1 MEPYSLTDAN
11 RLNRNV
17 WLLFFCQAL
26 INAAGISQA
35 VMSALIGHTLAE
47 DKSLSTVPY
56 ALQMFGTMAAS
67 IPAGI
72 IFARL
77 GRRAGFLLGAC
88 SALVGTLLF
97 LTGVYQGSF
106 IIYTLG
112 AIPMG
117 IGFGIGQ
124 HYRFAAAEVAPP
136 AARPRAIALVM
147 AGGVLSALLGA
158 ELVKHTKDALGPVLF
173 LGTYTALACLPLIS
187 MVLISIVKLP
197 PPPPRQGASA
207 TPLLT
212 IMSRPTFLVAVI
224 AGLVGYG
231 TMNLIMASTPLQMM
245 LCGFSVNDSTDV
257 IRAHAFCMFAPG
269 FITGRLIQRIGVHRV
284 IAIGGV
290 LSIACAAMSVL
301 APTMTNFTVA
311 LALLGV
317 GWNFMFVGATSL
329 LSTAHDAGERVR
341 AQAANDFIV
350 FTTVTI
356 TAFTSGWLHS
366 NQGWATVNLTV
377 IPAVI
382 LACALVLWHRRRL
395 ASLAVA

>member
-1 MEPYSLTDAN
+1 
-11 RLNRNV
+11 
-17 WLLFFCQAL
+17 
-26 INAAGISQA
+26 
-35 VMSALIGHTLAE
+35 MSALIGHTLAE
-47 DKSLSTVPY
+47 DKALSTLPY

-77 GRRAGFLLGAC
+77 GRKAGFLLGAA
-88 SALVGTLLF
+88 SALVGTVLF
-97 LTGVYQGSF
+97 FIGVLQGSF
-106 IIYTLG
+106 LFYTLG

-173 LGTYTALACLPLIS
+173 LGTYAALALLPLIS
-187 MVLISIVKLP
+187 MALIAIVKLP
-197 PPPPRQGASA
+197 PPPARTGVSP
-207 TPLLT
+207 TPLKE
-212 IMSRPTFLVAVI
+212 IMARPAFVTAVI

-257 IRAHAFCMFAPG
+257 IRAHAFFMFAPG

-290 LSIACAAMSVL
+290 LSIACASMSVL
-301 APTMTNFTVA
+301 APTQVNFTVA
-311 LALLGV
+311 LALLGI
-317 GWNFMFVGATSL
+317 GWNFMFVGATTL
-329 LSTAHDAGERVR
+329 LSTAHDARERVR

-350 FTTVTI
+350 FTTVTL

-366 NQGWATVNLTV
+366 SQGWVTVNLTV

-382 LACALVLWHRRRL
+382 VACGLVLWHRRQATRL
-395 ASLAVA
+395 IAA